1 MAVVRDQPYG
11 NQHFTV
17 DLGAGG
23 PAATF
28 SEVILPESSVDVI
41 EYRSGAD
48 KTNEVRKIPGL
59 VRCGDVTLKRG
70 VIGSLDLYQWFNDV
84 RNGNVNARRNVV
96 IALESED
103 RTQVVLTWRLFRA
116 FPVKHSFS
124 NLNAKGEDVLIEEL
138 VLACER
144 VEME

>member
-1 MAVVRDQPYG
+1 MAVIRDQPYA

-17 DLGAGG
+17 DLGIGG
-23 PAATF
+23 PAAAF
-28 SEVILPESSVDVI
+28 SEVVLPESSVDVI
-41 EYRSGAD
+41 DYRSGGD
-48 KTNEVRKIPGL
+48 KTNEVRKLPGL
-59 VRCGDVTLKRG
+59 AHYSNVMLKRG

-103 RTQVVLTWRLFRA
+103 RTQVVLTWKLSRA